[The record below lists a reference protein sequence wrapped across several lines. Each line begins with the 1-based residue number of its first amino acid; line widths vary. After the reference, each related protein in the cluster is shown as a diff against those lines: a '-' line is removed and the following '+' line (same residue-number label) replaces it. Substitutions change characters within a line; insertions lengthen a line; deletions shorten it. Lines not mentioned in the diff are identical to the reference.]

1 MPIRQV
7 LLKIDTQQGTK
18 IQLFVVT
25 EVSPPLPK
33 LAEISLRLTQLTHV
47 LDPLPENISC
57 YPLMMRGDKGRRAKS
72 HQEIN

>member
-33 LAEISLRLTQLTHV
+33 LAEISLRLTHV